1 LIKKIARK
9 RGQILCKEIEMRQSF
24 RRMTTIVH
32 KEWLHVIRDVRALVL
47 VIILPVMLLILL
59 GFAVINDI
67 EDIPL
72 AVYDQS
78 KSDESRQMIGRY
90 VASGYFQYKTEAYSE
105 DELIELLDKGVVRV
119 GLLIPSDFGKEI
131 STGGSSPV
139 VFYIDSTDPNLA
151 QTAQLAADFVSQSTS
166 QEILFQRISRSGI
179 SLEFELPVRP
189 HIQFLYNPNMRRMDF
204 LLPGLTGLILQV
216 QTLLLTAFAIVRE
229 REQGTLEQLIVTPI
243 KPWELMLG
251 KILPYVAVAAVNL
264 AMVLMTGALV
274 FGMKIAGDMV
284 LLILVSGIFLVGS
297 LGLGVL
303 ISNISRT
310 QIEALYLAVFI
321 ILPAVMLSGLI
332 WPRQNMP
339 GLAYYSGF
347 ILPLTYYIE
356 IIRGI
361 LLKGVGAAYLWPW
374 IWPMLIFSILVF
386 FASVLIFR
394 KRL

>member
-1 LIKKIARK
+1 MK
-9 RGQILCKEIEMRQSF
+9 QSF
-24 RRMTTIVH
+24 RRVTSIVH

-59 GFAVINDI
+59 GFAVLNDI

-72 AVYDQS
+72 AVFDQS
-78 KSDESRQMIGRY
+78 KSDESRQMINRY
-90 VASGYFQYKTEAYSE
+90 VASGYFQYIIEAYSE
-105 DELIELLDKGVVRV
+105 DELLELLDKGVVRV
-119 GLLIPSDFGKEI
+119 GLLIPRDFDREI
-131 STGGSSPV
+131 STGGSSSV
-139 VFYIDSTDPNLA
+139 MFYIDSTDPNLA
-151 QTAQLAADFVSQSTS
+151 QTSQLAADFVSQSNA
-166 QEILFQRISRSGI
+166 QEILFQRITRSGML
-179 SLEFELPVRP
+179 LEFELPVST

-216 QTLLLTAFAIVRE
+216 QALLLTSFAIVRE

-251 KILPYVAVAAVNL
+251 KIFPYVAVAAVNL
-264 AMVLMTGALV
+264 AMVLITGTLI
-274 FGMKIAGDMV
+274 FGMKITGDMYLMI
-284 LLILVSGIFLVGS
+284 LLSGIFLVGS

-339 GLAYYSGF
+339 WLAFYSGYL
-347 ILPLTYYIE
+347 LPLTYYLE

-361 LLKGVGAAYLWPW
+361 LLKGVGATYLWPW
-374 IWPMLIFSILVF
+374 IWPMLVFSVLVF
-386 FASVLIFR
+386 IASILIFR

>member
-1 LIKKIARK
+1 MK
-9 RGQILCKEIEMRQSF
+9 QSF
-24 RRMTTIVH
+24 LRMTTIVH
-32 KEWLHVIRDVRALVL
+32 KEWLHVIRDVRAMVL
-47 VIILPVMLLILL
+47 VIILPVTLLILL
-59 GFAVINDI
+59 GFAVINEI

-72 AVYDQS
+72 AVFDQS
-78 KSDESRQMIGRY
+78 KSDESRQMIDRY
-90 VASGYFQYKTEAYSE
+90 VASGYFQYTTEAYSE
-105 DELIELLDKGVVRV
+105 DELLELLDKGEVRV
-119 GLLIPSDFGKEI
+119 GLLIPEDFGREI
-131 STGGSSPV
+131 SIGGAGRV

-151 QTAQLAADFVSQSTS
+151 QMAQLTADFVSQANS
-166 QEILFQRISRSGI
+166 QEILIQRITSSGMP
-179 SLEFELPVRP
+179 LEFELPVST

-216 QTLLLTAFAIVRE
+216 QALLLTAFAIVRE

-243 KPWELMLG
+243 KPWELMMG

-264 AMVLMTGALV
+264 VMVLIAGALV
-274 FGMKIAGDMV
+274 FGMRIAGNMV
-284 LLILVSGIFLVGS
+284 LMFLVSGIFLVGS

-310 QIEALYLAVFI
+310 QIESLYLAVFI

-347 ILPLTYYIE
+347 IIPLTYYLE

-361 LLKGVGAAYLWPW
+361 LLKNVGAAYLWPW
-374 IWPMLIFSILVF
+374 IWPMMVFSVLVF

>member
-1 LIKKIARK
+1 MK
-9 RGQILCKEIEMRQSF
+9 QSI
-24 RRMTTIVH
+24 RRMTTIVY

-59 GFAVINDI
+59 GFAVLNDI
-67 EDIPL
+67 EDVPL
-72 AVYDQS
+72 AVFDQS
-78 KSDESRQMIGRY
+78 KSDQSRQMIDRY
-90 VASGYFQYKTEAYSE
+90 VASGYFQYTAEAYSE
-105 DELIELLDKGVVRV
+105 DELLELLDKGVVRV
-119 GLLIPSDFGKEI
+119 GLQIPEYLGREI
-131 STGGSSPV
+131 STGGSSPL
-139 VFYIDSTDPNLA
+139 VFYIDSTDPTLA
-151 QTAQLAADFVSQSTS
+151 QTAQLAADFVSQSNA
-166 QEILFQRISRSGI
+166 QDILIQRITRTGMELDI
-179 SLEFELPVRP
+179 ELPIQT

-216 QTLLLTAFAIVRE
+216 QALLLTAFAIVRE

-243 KPWELMLG
+243 KPWELMVG

-264 AMVLMTGALV
+264 AMVLITGALV
-274 FGMKIAGDMV
+274 FGMKISGDML
-284 LLILVSGIFLVGS
+284 LLILLSGVFLVGS

-339 GLAYYSGF
+339 WPAFYAGY
-347 ILPLTYYIE
+347 ILPLTYYLE
-356 IIRGI
+356 ILRGI
-361 LLKGVGAAYLWPW
+361 LLKGIGAAYLWPW
-374 IWPMLIFSILVF
+374 IWPLLVF
-386 FASVLIFR
+386 SAIVFLASVLIFR

>member
-1 LIKKIARK
+1 
-9 RGQILCKEIEMRQSF
+9 
-24 RRMTTIVH
+24 
-32 KEWLHVIRDVRALVL
+32 
-47 VIILPVMLLILL
+47 
-59 GFAVINDI
+59 
-67 EDIPL
+67 
-72 AVYDQS
+72 
-78 KSDESRQMIGRY
+78 
-90 VASGYFQYKTEAYSE
+90 
-105 DELIELLDKGVVRV
+105 
-119 GLLIPSDFGKEI
+119 
-131 STGGSSPV
+131 
-139 VFYIDSTDPNLA
+139 
-151 QTAQLAADFVSQSTS
+151 
-166 QEILFQRISRSGI
+166 
-179 SLEFELPVRP
+179 
-189 HIQFLYNPNMRRMDF
+189 
-204 LLPGLTGLILQV
+204 
-216 QTLLLTAFAIVRE
+216 
-229 REQGTLEQLIVTPI
+229 
-243 KPWELMLG
+243 
-251 KILPYVAVAAVNL
+251 
-264 AMVLMTGALV
+264 MVLITGALV

-339 GLAYYSGF
+339 GVAYYSGF

-361 LLKGVGAAYLWPW
+361 LLKGVGAIYLWPW

>member
-1 LIKKIARK
+1 MK
-9 RGQILCKEIEMRQSF
+9 QSF

-32 KEWLHVIRDVRALVL
+32 KEWLHVIRDVRAMVL
-47 VIILPVMLLILL
+47 VIILPVTLLILL
-59 GFAVINDI
+59 GFAVINEI

-72 AVYDQS
+72 AVFDQS
-78 KSDESRQMIGRY
+78 KSDESRQMIDRY
-90 VASGYFQYKTEAYSE
+90 VASGYFQYTTEAYSE
-105 DELIELLDKGVVRV
+105 DELLELLDKGEVRV
-119 GLLIPSDFGKEI
+119 GLLIPEDFGREI
-131 STGGSSPV
+131 STGWAGRV

-151 QTAQLAADFVSQSTS
+151 QTAQLAADFVSQANS
-166 QEILFQRISRSGI
+166 QEILIQRITSSGVP
-179 SLEFELPVRP
+179 LEFELPVNT

-216 QTLLLTAFAIVRE
+216 QALLLTAFAIVRE

-243 KPWELMLG
+243 KPWELMMG

-264 AMVLMTGALV
+264 VMVLIAGALV
-274 FGMKIAGDMV
+274 FGMRITGDMV
-284 LLILVSGIFLVGS
+284 LMFLVSGIFLVGS

-310 QIEALYLAVFI
+310 QIESLYLAVFI

-347 ILPLTYYIE
+347 ILPLTYYLE

-361 LLKGVGAAYLWPW
+361 LLKNVGAAYLWPW
-374 IWPMLIFSILVF
+374 IWPMIVFSVLVF

>member
-1 LIKKIARK
+1 MK
-9 RGQILCKEIEMRQSF
+9 QSF
-24 RRMTTIVH
+24 RRVASIIH

-59 GFAVINDI
+59 GFAVLNDI

-72 AVYDQS
+72 AVFDQS
-78 KSDESRQMIGRY
+78 KSDESRQMIDRY
-90 VASGYFQYKTEAYSE
+90 VASGYFQYITEAYSE
-105 DELIELLDKGVVRV
+105 DDLLELLDRGVVRA
-119 GLLIPSDFGKEI
+119 GLLIPKDFGREI

-139 VFYIDSTDPNLA
+139 MFYIDSTDPNLA
-151 QTAQLAADFVSQSTS
+151 QTSQLAADFVSQSTA
-166 QEILFQRISRSGI
+166 QEILFQRITRSGML
-179 SLEFELPVRP
+179 LEFELPVST

-216 QTLLLTAFAIVRE
+216 QALLLTSFAIVRE

-264 AMVLMTGALV
+264 AMVLITGTLI
-274 FGMKIAGDMV
+274 FGMKITGDMYLMI
-284 LLILVSGIFLVGS
+284 LLSGIFLVGS

-339 GLAYYSGF
+339 WLAFYSGYL
-347 ILPLTYYIE
+347 LPLTYYLE

-361 LLKGVGAAYLWPW
+361 LLKGVGATYLWPW
-374 IWPMLIFSILVF
+374 IWPMLVFSVLVF
-386 FASVLIFR
+386 IASILIFR

>member
-1 LIKKIARK
+1 MK
-9 RGQILCKEIEMRQSF
+9 QSI
-24 RRMTTIVH
+24 RRMTTIVY

-59 GFAVINDI
+59 GFAVLNDI
-67 EDIPL
+67 EDVPL
-72 AVYDQS
+72 AVFDQS
-78 KSDESRQMIGRY
+78 KSDQSRQMIDRY
-90 VASGYFQYKTEAYSE
+90 VASGYFQHTAEAYSE
-105 DELIELLDKGVVRV
+105 DELLELLDKGVVRV
-119 GLLIPSDFGKEI
+119 GLQIPEYLGREI
-131 STGGSSPV
+131 STGGSSPL
-139 VFYIDSTDPNLA
+139 VFYIDSTDPTLA
-151 QTAQLAADFVSQSTS
+151 QTAQLAADFVSQSNA
-166 QEILFQRISRSGI
+166 QDILIQRITRTGMELDI
-179 SLEFELPVRP
+179 ELPIQT

-216 QTLLLTAFAIVRE
+216 QAVLLTAFAIVRE

-243 KPWELMLG
+243 KPWELMMG

-264 AMVLMTGALV
+264 AMVLITAALV
-274 FGMKIAGDMV
+274 FGMKISGDML
-284 LLILVSGIFLVGS
+284 LLILLSGVFLIGS

-339 GLAYYSGF
+339 WPAFYAGS
-347 ILPLTYYIE
+347 ILPLTYYLE
-356 IIRGI
+356 ILRGI
-361 LLKGVGAAYLWPW
+361 LLKGIGAAYLWPW
-374 IWPMLIFSILVF
+374 IWPLLVF
-386 FASVLIFR
+386 SAIVFLASVLIFR

>member
-1 LIKKIARK
+1 MK
-9 RGQILCKEIEMRQSF
+9 QSV
-24 RRMTTIVH
+24 RRMTAIIH

-47 VIILPVMLLILL
+47 VIILPVMLLVLL
-59 GFAVINDI
+59 GFAVLNDI
-67 EDIPL
+67 KDIPL
-72 AVYDQS
+72 AVFDQS
-78 KSDESRQMIGRY
+78 KSDESRRMIDRY
-90 VASGYFQYKTEAYSE
+90 VASGYFKYTTEAYSE
-105 DELIELLDKGVVRV
+105 NELLELLDKGVVRV
-119 GLLIPSDFGKEI
+119 GLLIPEYFGRET
-131 STGGSSPV
+131 STAGSSPV

-151 QTAQLAADFVSQSTS
+151 QTSQLAADFVSQSTA
-166 QEILFQRISRSGI
+166 QEILIQRITRSGI
-179 SLEFELPVRP
+179 PLDFELPVST

-216 QTLLLTAFAIVRE
+216 QALLLTAFAIVRE

-251 KILPYVAVAAVNL
+251 KIFPYVAVAAVNL
-264 AMVLMTGALV
+264 AMVLITGALL
-274 FGMKIAGDMV
+274 FGMKITGDMCLMI
-284 LLILVSGIFLVGS
+284 LLSGIFLVGS

-339 GLAYYSGF
+339 WPAYYSGY
-347 ILPLTYYIE
+347 ILPLTYYLE

-361 LLKGVGAAYLWPW
+361 LLKGVGATYLWPW
-374 IWPMLIFSILVF
+374 IWPMMVFSVLVF

>member
-1 LIKKIARK
+1 MK
-9 RGQILCKEIEMRQSF
+9 QSI
-24 RRMTTIVH
+24 RRITTIVH

-59 GFAVINDI
+59 GFAVLNDI

-72 AVYDQS
+72 AVFDQS
-78 KSDESRQMIGRY
+78 KSDESRQMIDRY
-90 VASGYFQYKTEAYSE
+90 VASGYFKYTIEAYSE
-105 DELIELLDKGVVRV
+105 NELLELLDKGVVRV
-119 GLLIPSDFGKEI
+119 GLLIPEYFGREI
-131 STGGSSPV
+131 STAGSSPV

-151 QTAQLAADFVSQSTS
+151 QTSQLAADFVSQSNA
-166 QEILFQRISRSGI
+166 QEILVQRITRSGI
-179 SLEFELPVRP
+179 QLDFELPVST

-204 LLPGLTGLILQV
+204 LLPGLTGL
-216 QTLLLTAFAIVRE
+216 

-243 KPWELMLG
+243 KPWELMVG

-264 AMVLMTGALV
+264 AMVLITGALV
-274 FGMKIAGDMV
+274 FGMKISGDIF
-284 LLILVSGIFLVGS
+284 LLTLLSGIFLVGS

-339 GLAYYSGF
+339 WLAYYSGY
-347 ILPLTYYIE
+347 ILPLTYYLE

-361 LLKGVGAAYLWPW
+361 LLKGVGVTYLWQW
-374 IWPMLIFSILVF
+374 IYPMLVFSVLVF
-386 FASVLIFR
+386 LASVLIFR